1 MHKLKKE
8 ILDRVCGIL
17 KVKED
22 EALQDK
28 FVLTICNDISKG
40 ILVVVDTENNAI
52 YSLPPTKQE
61 S

>member
-8 ILDRVCGIL
+8 ILGRVCGIL
-17 KVKED
+17 NVKED
-22 EALQDK
+22 EGIKDK
-28 FVLTICNDISKG
+28 FVLTICNDIAKG

>member
-8 ILDRVCGIL
+8 ILGRVCKIL
-17 KVKED
+17 KVPQAEGIKD
-22 EALQDK
+22 R
-28 FVLTICNDISKG
+28 FVLNICSDIAKG
-40 ILVVVDTENNAI
+40 MLVVVDTENNSI